1 MEKDLHLIGET
12 APTFGCKVQ
21 NEEAYKRMRR
31 HFVPL
36 PEKERTPRSKKVGAC
51 QGVAVKY
58 LAPVLGAAA
67 WLITERREYD
77 LFQIDGSGEFYK
89 IIYNND

>member
-1 MEKDLHLIGET
+1 MEKYLHLIGET
-12 APTFGCKVQ
+12 APPFGCKVQ
-21 NEEAYKRMRR
+21 NDEAYKRMRR

-36 PEKERTPRSKKVGAC
+36 PEKDRTRRCKRVGAIR
-51 QGVAVKY
+51 GVEVKY
-58 LAPVLGAAA
+58 IAPVLGAAE

-77 LFQIDGSGEFYK
+77 IFQTSGDGEFYK